1 MRQVRVS
8 EYGKKADGSCVGACL
23 TDTETGRD
31 VICPL
36 SGRYCT
42 PDCAAFERD
51 STRAYCHYIHAEQIR
66 IQDDYYYQTVI
77 GELVEEEKP

>member
-8 EYGKKADGSCVGACL
+8 EYGKKADGSSVGASL

-36 SGRYCT
+36 SGRSCT
-42 PDCAAFERD
+42 PDCAAFEC
-51 STRAYCHYIHAEQIR
+51 STEKNKVYCCWPKGEKVL
-66 IQDDYYYQTVI
+66 VI
-77 GELVEEEKP
+77 GELVEEAKP

>member
-1 MRQVRVS
+1 MREIRVS

-42 PDCAAFERD
+42 PDCAV
-51 STRAYCHYIHAEQIR
+51 YQIIEPSPPIR
-66 IQDDYYYQTVI
+66 PKGQVTCAWKGYADLLII
-77 GELVEEEKP
+77 GELVEEAKP